1 MPDLRRREFITL
13 LGGAA
18 AAWPLVA
25 LAQRSTSVIGVL
37 SGSSLVGLENRMANF
52 RRGLAETGY
61 VEGRNL
67 TIESRWAEEQ
77 YDRLPTLAKELV
89 DRRVDVIFAVGA
101 VRSVLAAKAATSA
114 IPIVFELGSDPLE
127 FGLVQ
132 SFNRPGGNVTGV
144 STFGRELLAK
154 RTEVLR
160 ELIPKNGAVG
170 LLVNP
175 QNPNTRP
182 SLSEMQALA
191 NAGGWPLLLGEVN
204 TVSDLGRAF
213 AKLAEQRARGIV
225 HATDVIFSS
234 QRKQMVA
241 LAAQHAI
248 PVIFTDRE
256 TVQIGG
262 LMSYGGDIAEAH
274 RDAGVMVGRIL
285 HGAKPAD
292 LPVMLSTKVQLVI
305 NLKTATALGLD
316 VPATLL
322 ARADEVIE

>member
-1 MPDLRRREFITL
+1 MKRRDFIAL

-18 AAWPLVA
+18 AAWPLA
-25 LAQRSTSVIGVL
+25 ARAQRSTSVIGVL

-132 SFNRPGGNVTGV
+132 SLNRPGGNVTGV

-160 ELIPKNGAVG
+160 ELVPKNGAIG

-182 SLSEMQALA
+182 SLSEMQTLA
-191 NAGGWPLLLGEVN
+191 NAGGWPLLVGEVN

-213 AKLAEQRARGIV
+213 AKLAEQRAGGIV

-234 QRKQMVA
+234 LRKQMVA

-305 NLKTATALGLD
+305 NLKTATTLGLE
-316 VPATLL
+316 VPPTLL